1 MSDTMLDGSESMD
14 VESHTIN
21 EREAACR
28 ELALQ
33 VLDQYRSGDVT
44 KQIASL
50 SQAIDRT
57 RDEYYRLKEERNKF
71 AEIDTKGLQIAMA
84 VALAVPNASKALLFS
99 ALEEAFGKTSDTAAG
114 GVEHKTAS
122 LSHAVAA
129 PKNGGKSRPS
139 AASRNR
145 LEDLDDPKIIL
156 AALDKPGMSM
166 GSLIAKLGLV
176 NDPTVSNKLR
186 AILQNLAADGQLRI
200 SGLKNGTR
208 YHAA

>member
-122 LSHAVAA
+122 SSQAVAA

-139 AASRNR
+139 AASKR

>member
-44 KQIASL
+44 KQIAIL

-114 GVEHKTAS
+114 VEHKTAS
-122 LSHAVAA
+122 LSQAVAA
-129 PKNGGKSRPS
+129 PKNGGNSRPS

-145 LEDLDDPKIIL
+145 LEALDDRKTIL